1 MSYVTQGT
9 VQVERRT
16 KTEADIFIAPTP
28 DYAVKHNEQEYIV
41 FVDAESQPPQSRL
54 FETKTKVCTIQK
66 KTKGF
71 AIKEEHFIEMLTEA
85 AFKTT
90 RIEIRMND
98 DCTKIEAIK
107 IPAMLDRM

>member
-16 KTEADIFIAPTP
+16 KTEADIFITPTP

-41 FVDAESQPPQSRL
+41 FVDAESQPPQSIL
-54 FETKTKVCTIQK
+54 FET

-98 DCTKIEAIK
+98 NCTKIEAVK